1 MSVKWR
7 HFVIWPI
14 VILLVLAVFA
24 LFENPR
30 PIGVGQ
36 ETSFSQM
43 LKEVD
48 QGQVR
53 DVTVQGQQIN
63 GTFTNGRRFYAYA
76 LVNAALLQQLHDKG
90 VLVTVR
96 PAEENPPWYI
106 SLLVSCLPF
115 FALIAAW
122 FFLSRQMMRQ
132 RKE

>member
-1 MSVKWR
+1 MGGKWR
-7 HFVIWPI
+7 KFAFWAVVVVFVLW
-14 VILLVLAVFA
+14 VFT

-36 ETSFSQM
+36 EISFSQM

-53 DVTVQGQQIN
+53 EVTVQGQQIN

-76 LVNAALLQQLHDKG
+76 LVNVALLQQLHDKG

-96 PAEENPPWYI
+96 PADENPPWYI

-122 FFLSRQMMRQ
+122 IFLSRQMMRQ